1 MVAKQQS
8 YVSRS
13 AWCASV
19 NAWRKR
25 HAKFEEAALFWC
37 GLETSTIEAAPHG
50 AARRFCSLGYMA
62 PWTFIGSLIAFF
74 KASRNANFYAR
85 GPRPSNGSPRRTGAA
100 FRSSSTAS
108 TTSWACP

>member
-85 GPRPSNGSPRRTGAA
+85 GPRP
-100 FRSSSTAS
+100 
-108 TTSWACP
+108 